1 MSGQKKCLLL
11 FTSYLGLLAETSP
24 AHAAV
29 NRHTKPKPHAAK
41 HAASVPQKPSTPES
55 VSVTASR
62 LTSHGMEQTITR
74 KTMDA
79 FVPGTSPLQV
89 LSATTPGVS
98 FASDDP
104 FGMDTWANTFY
115 IRGYTQS
122 QIGITLDGIPLGD
135 GQFINAS
142 GLDINQAVIQDNIGH
157 VDMSQGGGALDVNS
171 ITNLGGALQ
180 YYTADPRDKMG
191 GDISQTFGSNST
203 YRTFAKFESGILNH
217 TGTKFSASYAR
228 TDAGK
233 WKGVGD
239 QFEQQA
245 NFKIIQ
251 PLGTRGKI
259 SGFFNYSEFDQY
271 NYSDLSLEII
281 QKMGAAS

>member
-1 MSGQKKCLLL
+1 MKFPFYPYNQIRQFMSVTILLRFANCNYEADMSGQKKCLLL

-98 FASDDP
+98 FASDDRSWLKILEQGLSPGSKRP
-104 FGMDTWANTFY
+104 F
-115 IRGYTQS
+115 S
-122 QIGITLDGIPLGD
+122 QL
-135 GQFINAS
+135 
-142 GLDINQAVIQDNIGH
+142 
-157 VDMSQGGGALDVNS
+157 
-171 ITNLGGALQ
+171 
-180 YYTADPRDKMG
+180 
-191 GDISQTFGSNST
+191 
-203 YRTFAKFESGILNH
+203 
-217 TGTKFSASYAR
+217 FS
-228 TDAGK
+228 
-233 WKGVGD
+233 
-239 QFEQQA
+239 
-245 NFKIIQ
+245 
-251 PLGTRGKI
+251 
-259 SGFFNYSEFDQY
+259 
-271 NYSDLSLEII
+271 
-281 QKMGAAS
+281 